1 MAGCETE
8 RVPRRAVIALPIL
21 IALLLAATGAAARA
35 ADPFAIT
42 GYALGDPQEV
52 ARGAA
57 TVSDV
62 GIDGATISADG
73 SRIVTYPELRDAL
86 AAAHEAG
93 RPASLL
99 VSNFHDGDFS
109 PAVGRKLLRDPGNRS
124 AVAGQLADE
133 VSEAGWDGITV
144 DIENIRAGDRTGL
157 SDFVIALRS
166 ALPGGT
172 SLDIDVPATT
182 DPGGWAWKPFDLPTL
197 ADHVDHVTV
206 MAYDQHY
213 STGPPG
219 PIAGIR
225 WVRRSLATILEQ
237 VAPEQ
242 LRLGVPGWGS
252 LWRRGGR
259 PARVLSVTQARKLAG
274 DSARWSKSAGE
285 WHARLGQGR
294 VLWFADARSMRQRIA
309 LARAAGLDGA
319 AIWRLGLADRITPD
333 VAGGPILRADG
344 T

>member
-1 MAGCETE
+1 
-8 RVPRRAVIALPIL
+8 VQRRAAIAVPIVV
-21 IALLLAATGAAARA
+21 AVLLAAAGSARA

-42 GYALGDPQEV
+42 GYALGNPAEV

-73 SRIVTYPELRDAL
+73 SRIVTYPELHEAL
-86 AAAHEAG
+86 EAAHDAG

-99 VSNFHDGDFS
+99 LANFHDGDFS
-109 PAVGRKLLRDPGNRS
+109 PAVGRRLLRDPGNRA
-124 AVAGQLADE
+124 AVVGQLADE
-133 VSEAGWDGITV
+133 VAEAGWDGVTV
-144 DIENIRAGDRTGL
+144 DIENIRAGDRAGL
-157 SDFVIALRS
+157 VEFVIALRS

-182 DPGGWAWKPFDLPTL
+182 DPDGWAWEPFDLPTL

-225 WVRRSLATILEQ
+225 WVRRSLKTILDQ
-237 VAPEQ
+237 VAPGQ
-242 LRLGVPGWGS
+242 LRLGVPGWGF
-252 LWRRGGR
+252 LWRGDAR
-259 PARVLSVTQARKLAG
+259 PARVLSVAQARELAG
-274 DSARWSKSAGE
+274 RRARWSKAAAE
-285 WHARLGQGR
+285 WHARLGHGR
-294 VLWFADARSMRQRIA
+294 ELWFADARSMRKRIA
-309 LARAAGLDGA
+309 LARGAGLDGA

-333 VAGGPILRADG
+333 VAGGPVLRADG